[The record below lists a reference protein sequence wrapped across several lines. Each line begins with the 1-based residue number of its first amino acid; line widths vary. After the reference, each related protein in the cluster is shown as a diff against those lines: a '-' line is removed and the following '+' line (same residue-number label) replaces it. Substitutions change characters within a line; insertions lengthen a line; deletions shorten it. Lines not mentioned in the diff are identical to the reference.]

1 MRPDAG
7 QDELSDQEYFRQL
20 NNGRK
25 TRSRNFLKGAKTRYH
40 LLTTLT
46 LSSICAQVTGAMS
59 LRCNCCKAAKPREP
73 ESR

>member
-59 LRCNCCKAAKPREP
+59 LR
-73 ESR
+73 